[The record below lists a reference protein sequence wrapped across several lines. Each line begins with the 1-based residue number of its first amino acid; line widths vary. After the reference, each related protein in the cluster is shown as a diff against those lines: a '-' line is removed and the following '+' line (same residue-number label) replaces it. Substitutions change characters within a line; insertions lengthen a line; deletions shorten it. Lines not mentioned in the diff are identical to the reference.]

1 MLRFSTAGESH
12 GEALVAQVSGLP
24 AGVPVDQ
31 AWLDRELWRRQQ
43 GYGRGGRMRIEQ
55 DRAHVLSGVRHGKTI
70 GSPVAMTLAN
80 NDWKNWEEILPVEAG
95 DADKHKAVKSPR
107 PGHADLAGSLKYGF
121 ADARYVLERASA
133 RESAARVACGA
144 LAKMLLAE
152 FGVLVG
158 SHVIRVG
165 GAELG
170 RDAAWEEIAASDAR
184 EEILLNCVDAD
195 AEGRMKAEVD
205 RALKTGDTIGGVFE
219 VVVHGLPPGVG
230 THVNWDERMDGLLA
244 QAVMSLQAV
253 KAVELGRGV
262 TAAESMGSSVHDAI
276 GYEEG
281 RGKRDEGRE
290 NELGDSEP
298 EDGGPK
304 FTRFTR
310 QSNNAGGI
318 EGGISNGEDV
328 VVRGYLKPISTLR
341 RPLGSVSFET
351 REPVKAAY
359 ERSDVCVVPAA
370 GVAAEAM
377 VALTIARLMIDKF
390 GGDSLVEMKRN
401 FDGYCGQIRR
411 F

>member
-1 MLRFSTAGESH
+1 MLKGARMSVYMLRFSTAGESH

-95 DADKHKAVKSPR
+95 DAEKHKAVKSPR

-121 ADARYVLERASA
+121 TDARYVLERASA

-152 FGVLVG
+152 FGVQVG
-158 SHVIRVG
+158 SHVVRVG
-165 GAELG
+165 GVELG
-170 RDAAWEEIAASDAR
+170 RDAAWAEIATSNAR
-184 EEILLNCVDAD
+184 EEILLNCVDAEV
-195 AEGRMKAEVD
+195 EGKMKAEVD
-205 RALKTGDTIGGVFE
+205 RALRTGDTIGGVFE

-276 GYEEG
+276 GYS
-281 RGKRDEGRE
+281 RE
-290 NELGDSEP
+290 IDSLEP
-298 EDGGPK
+298 EDGGEK

-310 QSNNAGGI
+310 QSNNAGGV